1 MHQKGSFLIS
11 TDKVRLDLGA
21 IHSFLT
27 TSYWAKGIPMEV
39 VRRAIQN
46 SLCFGLY
53 EADTQIGFARVISD
67 YATYAYLCD
76 VYILE
81 PYRRRGLAKW
91 LMQCILAHPDLQE
104 LRRFSLAT
112 KDAHGLYRKVGFA
125 PLQSPASHMEI
136 LNQAVYR
143 K

>member
-53 EADTQIGFARVISD
+53 EADPKSVSRELFQI
-67 YATYAYLCD
+67 
-76 VYILE
+76 
-81 PYRRRGLAKW
+81 
-91 LMQCILAHPDLQE
+91 MQPMLICAMCT
-104 LRRFSLAT
+104 F
-112 KDAHGLYRKVGFA
+112 
-125 PLQSPASHMEI
+125 
-136 LNQAVYR
+136 LNLTEGEVWR
-143 K
+143 NG

>member
-1 MHQKGSFLIS
+1 MHQEGSFLIS

-125 PLQSPASHMEI
+125 PLRNPASHMEI

>member
-1 MHQKGSFLIS
+1 MDQKGSFLIS

-27 TSYWAKGIPMEV
+27 TSYWAKGISMEV

-46 SLCFGLY
+46 SLCFGMY

-91 LMQCILAHPDLQE
+91 LMQCVLAHPDLQE

-112 KDAHGLYRKVGFA
+112 KDAHGLYGKVGFA
-125 PLQSPASHMEI
+125 PLRNPASHMEI
-136 LNQAVYR
+136 LNQAVYQ